1 MIRLNK
7 LTDYA
12 VVIMTEMGRMADV
25 ATAGAVSRRTTVP
38 RPTVSKLLKL
48 LAQHR
53 LVVAHRGRLGGY
65 GLARPAAQIT
75 VAEVIEAIE
84 GPLTVSACVDGAAD
98 CCDIERTCPMHGRWD
113 PVNGAIRRALQGLT
127 LADMLRP
134 EPALSV
140 PPPPTGAAPAPR
152 L

>member
-12 VVIMTEMGRMADV
+12 VVIMAEMGRMADV
-25 ATAGAVSRRTTVP
+25 ATAGAISQRTTVP
-38 RPTVSKLLKL
+38 RPTVAKLLKL
-48 LAQHR
+48 LAHHG
-53 LVVAHRGRLGGY
+53 LVVAHRGRSGGY
-65 GLARPAAQIT
+65 RLARSVAAIT
-75 VAEVIEAIE
+75 VAQVVEAIE
-84 GPLTVSACVDGAAD
+84 GPLAVSACVDGAAE

-113 PVNGAIRRALQGLT
+113 QVNGALRRALQGLT

-134 EPALSV
+134 DPTLPVSPVPA
-140 PPPPTGAAPAPR
+140 GAAPVSR